1 MVEVDVIF
9 GMGNHFIGVH
19 IKSAKVAINAYPQMF
34 YYCRK
39 PNQKGKKMRFAILS
53 SLLICACSETVIDQ
67 PILDQA
73 IQDQNIQDQ
82 ATQEQSVEQPKI
94 QAIDILYTM
103 KSMLANEYV
112 VLDDIDMC
120 KLNSLSNVI
129 YNNSLE
135 NTYFTQEQSVEHLLA
150 LGWNETR
157 FSYNTDHIT
166 PNYYG
171 EACGVYQQT
180 DKLSMNKFDCVD
192 LLHPTR
198 ATKEALDQLKY
209 IKERWN
215 GKLDKTICHYF
226 SGNKCDD
233 KASEVYASNHKNARA
248 VAKEFLNKAKNID
261 HSDLKKVIATC
272 N

>member
-1 MVEVDVIF
+1 MEEVDVIF
-9 GMGNHFIGVH
+9 GMVNHFTGVH
-19 IKSAKVAINAYPQMF
+19 IKFAKVAITTYPQVF

-53 SLLICACSETVIDQ
+53 SLLFCACSETVIDQ

-73 IQDQNIQDQ
+73 TQDQTIQDQTIQDQ
-82 ATQEQSVEQPKI
+82 AVEQPKI

-112 VLDDIDMC
+112 VLDEFEIC

-129 YNNSLE
+129 YENSLE

-157 FSYNTDHIT
+157 FSYNADQIT

-192 LLHPTR
+192 LLYPTR

-226 SGNKCDD
+226 SGNRCDD
-233 KASEVYASNHKNARA
+233 KASQTYANNHKNARTI
-248 VAKEFLNKAKNID
+248 AKEFLKKSKNID
-261 HSDLKKVIATC
+261 HSEIKKVIKSC
-272 N
+272 L

>member
-9 GMGNHFIGVH
+9 GMVNHFIGVH
-19 IKSAKVAINAYPQMF
+19 IKFAKVAIDAYPQMF
-34 YYCRK
+34 YICRK

-67 PILDQA
+67 PILDQSV
-73 IQDQNIQDQ
+73 IDQSILD
-82 ATQEQSVEQPKI
+82 QSVIDQYIYVLDQP
-94 QAIDILYTM
+94 AIEILYTM
-103 KSMLANEYV
+103 KSMLETENV
-112 VLDDIDMC
+112 VLDDIDIC
-120 KLNSLSNVI
+120 KLSSLSNVI
-129 YNNSLE
+129 HTYTME

-166 PNYYG
+166 PNKNG

-180 DKLSMNKFDCVD
+180 VKFSRNKFDCVD

-198 ATKEALDQLKY
+198 ATKEALDQLQY
-209 IKERWN
+209 IKERWD

-261 HSDLKKVIATC
+261 HSDLKKAISTC
-272 N
+272 L